1 MYLDES
7 EPDFKASIRQF
18 IEHER
23 DLVIRQSNLMKEFYS
38 NLRQELDG
46 TGGDHIKIA
55 DLAPFAFLK
64 SPFPAV

>member
-7 EPDFKASIRQF
+7 EPDLKASIRQF